1 MPTGMKTGVFTRECG
16 NLRSHA
22 LAFVTGHSAII
33 RKVSG
38 ETAERDF
45 NEGMLVFEATRRAD
59 KHIFPCRLQCVGS
72 VSVVDDTR
80 RAEGCSL

>member
-1 MPTGMKTGVFTRECG
+1 MKTGVFTRECG

-45 NEGMLVFEATRRAD
+45 NEGMLVFEATTSDALSMGAAILD
-59 KHIFPCRLQCVGS
+59 CQNTYMTYIKGS
-72 VSVVDDTR
+72 EPLGD
-80 RAEGCSL
+80 